1 MKIKKY
7 EILQM
12 KLEFVKDGENY
23 EVKVVNSDDYEVAGE
38 LVKDEN
44 GTWCFNYK
52 DQSVAYDDD
61 LEETEDELR
70 DEFENGETNSM
81 IYNFGNY
88 SYEK

>member
-1 MKIKKY
+1 
-7 EILQM
+7 M
-12 KLEFVKDGENY
+12 KLEFVKDEEKY
-23 EVKVVNSDDYEVAGE
+23 EVRVANGDDYEVAGK
-38 LVKDEN
+38 LDKDEN

-52 DQSVAYDDD
+52 DQSVAYDAD
-61 LEETEDELR
+61 LEETEDDLR

>member
-1 MKIKKY
+1 
-7 EILQM
+7 M
-12 KLEFVKDGENY
+12 KLGFVKDEENY
-23 EVKVVNSDDYEVAGE
+23 EVRVVNGDNYEIAGK
-38 LVKDEN
+38 LVKDED

-70 DEFENGETNSM
+70 DEFENGKTDSM
-81 IYNFGNY
+81 AYSFGNY